1 MGPREMRGGAG
12 GGLLDFRLLVGPDVC
27 LWAEVGGG
35 GREENRPARLR
46 AEKGNVLKIAQR
58 ERKVLF
64 RYLFK

>member
-35 GREENRPARLR
+35 G
-46 AEKGNVLKIAQR
+46 KGGKQAS
-58 ERKVLF
+58 
-64 RYLFK
+64 